1 MQASLVI
8 DEAVSQH
15 FNDLRMKRT
24 HRFLIVAIT
33 EDGKNA
39 TVESVGERAAT
50 FADFKAKMPADQPRY
65 AIFDLEYATAD
76 GRKESKLVFIMY
88 SPDLCTKGT
97 LRFVYA
103 QNKDA
108 IKAKMSPVHKELQIN
123 DIADLNEA
131 EWINDFMGV

>member
-1 MQASLVI
+1 
-8 DEAVSQH
+8 
-15 FNDLRMKRT
+15 
-24 HRFLIVAIT
+24 
-33 EDGKNA
+33 
-39 TVESVGERAAT
+39 
-50 FADFKAKMPADQPRY
+50 MPTDQPRY
-65 AIFDLEYATAD
+65 AIYDLEFETKD

-123 DIADLNEA
+123 DAADLNEK
-131 EWINDFMGV
+131 EWIEDFQ

>member
-8 DEAVSQH
+8 DEAVATH
-15 FNDLRMKRT
+15 FNDLRMKRS
-24 HRFLIVAIT
+24 HRYLIVAIT
-33 EDGKNA
+33 EDGRNA
-39 TVESVGERAAT
+39 TVESVGARSAD
-50 FADFKAKMPADQPRY
+50 FADFKSKMPNDQPRY
-65 AIFDLEYATAD
+65 AIFDLEYSTAD
-76 GRKESKLVFIMY
+76 GRKESKLVFVMY

-123 DIADLNEA
+123 DAADLNEA